1 VPPLL
6 SASGVEIRCR
16 GAKCPSTGFF
26 RGSDR
31 FGGARGPER
40 VTSFAL
46 EQSRRMVQSESHAG
60 TSGLTGHTGSWL
72 SFQMAYLVVFPDN
85 DSFERGKERLASIK
99 IFVKTLE
106 PPLFCNGL
114 VAPTILVTGMTT
126 FPWDEL
132 ASKGISVSGILPYSP
147 FKKQIPQAD
156 PLNPLWHEAVGDLRV
171 VAIRPSVSD
180 VVRLRVEVETTKD
193 LGTLIPLMACFI
205 RGGAYR
211 PDLPALVFEEEHRLL
226 AVSSG
231 RVVFSRMDDLLDFW
245 IMLRSMIEL
254 IIEAWERRA
263 VLKPDSGA
271 RQGVGA
277 TEIFKRLPGTNCSRC
292 GYANCMEFAMRL
304 FMGRSRLGDCLVLNE
319 PKWARN
325 LESLEWLIPII
336 GMPRPSPD
344 DDVAVAGP
352 KGL

>member
-1 VPPLL
+1 
-6 SASGVEIRCR
+6 
-16 GAKCPSTGFF
+16 
-26 RGSDR
+26 
-31 FGGARGPER
+31 
-40 VTSFAL
+40 
-46 EQSRRMVQSESHAG
+46 
-60 TSGLTGHTGSWL
+60 
-72 SFQMAYLVVFPDN
+72 MAYLVVFPDN
-85 DSFERGKERLASIK
+85 DSFERGKERLASSK

-132 ASKGISVSGILPYSP
+132 ASRGISVSGILPYSP

-171 VAIRPSVSD
+171 VAIGPSVSD
-180 VVRLRVEVETTKD
+180 VVRLRVEVEPTKD

-211 PDLPALVFEEEHRLL
+211 PDLPALVFEEGHRLL

-231 RVVFSRMDDLLDFW
+231 RVIFSRVDDLLDFW

-254 IIEAWERRA
+254 IISAWERRA
-263 VLKPDSGA
+263 VLKPDREA
-271 RQGVGA
+271 RQGIGA
-277 TEIFKRLPGTNCSRC
+277 TEIFKRLPGTNCSGC

-304 FMGRSRLGDCLVLNE
+304 FMGRGRLGDCPVLNE

-325 LESLEWLIPII
+325 MGSLEWLISII
-336 GMPRPSPD
+336 GMPRLSPD
-344 DDVAVAGP
+344 DDIAAAGHA
-352 KGL
+352 GLR